1 MNCVYGEFL
10 FVGQPENSNAIFE
23 LSLTPIEGSDHLYLN
38 GLLQDEGLMFDYD
51 LTGRIITFNIAP
63 PIGSIILC
71 SYRFN

>member
-1 MNCVYGEFL
+1 MGVVDG
-10 FVGQPENSNAIFE
+10 VNAIFE

-51 LTGRIITFNIAP
+51 LTVRIITFNIAP

>member
-1 MNCVYGEFL
+1 MGVVDGVNT
-10 FVGQPENSNAIFE
+10 IFE
-23 LSLTPIEGSDHLYLN
+23 LSITPIEGSDHLYLN

-51 LTGRIITFNIAP
+51 LTGRIITFNIPP